1 MPLKCVINFPEV
13 RQTTETSFFM
23 RLALLLRPDRVPCI
37 LPFNYAHWLT
47 AVVYGFLNRASQD
60 YARFLHNEG
69 YRSGLKRFKLFT
81 FSQLLI
87 PERKLT
93 PSGLTCLSAEITWQ
107 ISSPISEFIEH
118 LAQGLLSLGRM
129 RLGSNELAIER
140 VEVLPAPRF
149 SDAMRLRC
157 LSPIV
162 AATGSERDGKF
173 GARYL
178 RADDPEISE
187 ALRKNLLKKF
197 VLVHG
202 REPSSSELFI
212 EFDREYVRRKGDEI
226 YRLVNYKGT
235 KIKAIMAPFTVRGSP
250 ELIEIGYEAGFGEKN
265 SMGFGMAEA
274 IEGAHNST

>member
-1 MPLKCVINFPEV
+1 
-13 RQTTETSFFM
+13 M
-23 RLALLLRPDRVPCI
+23 RLALSLRPARVPCTI
-37 LPFNYAHWLT
+37 PFDYAHALT
-47 AVVYGFLNRASQD
+47 AVVYGFLDSASHD
-60 YARFLHNEG
+60 YARFLHDEG
-69 YRSGLKRFKLFT
+69 YRSGAKRFKLFT

-87 PERKLT
+87 PQREIVQG
-93 PSGLTCLSAEITWQ
+93 GLRCLSSEISWQ
-107 ISSPISEFIEH
+107 VSSPISEFIEH

-129 RLGSNELAIER
+129 RLGENEFGIAR
-140 VEVLPAPRF
+140 VEVLPVPRF
-149 SDAMRLRC
+149 SDEMRLRC

-187 ALRKNLLKKF
+187 AVRKNVLEKF

-202 REPSSSELFI
+202 REPLASELFV

-226 YRLVNYKGT
+226 YRLVDYNGT
-235 KIKAIMAPFTVRGSP
+235 KIKAILAPFSVRGSP

-265 SMGFGMAEA
+265 SMGFGMAEVVK
-274 IEGAHNST
+274 GGDR